1 MLVGIFFIVAGA
13 FIYLISYLINT
24 CTEPKVH
31 FANERT
37 FLAWLHVV
45 VILAAASMTIV
56 TYGKDE
62 NIVNQLYGIVL
73 LPVSVAFMFYAA
85 WQYLRRSY
93 MIKNHT
99 PGPYIDVF
107 GPSLLTIILMTSIIA
122 QFCVKLHSLVYE

>member
-1 MLVGIFFIVAGA
+1 M
-13 FIYLISYLINT
+13 
-24 CTEPKVH
+24 
-31 FANERT
+31 
-37 FLAWLHVV
+37 

-99 PGPYIDVF
+99 PGKSAFVYSFYRVNYVF
-107 GPSLLTIILMTSIIA
+107 NTKSR
-122 QFCVKLHSLVYE
+122 

>member
-1 MLVGIFFIVAGA
+1 M
-13 FIYLISYLINT
+13 
-24 CTEPKVH
+24 
-31 FANERT
+31 
-37 FLAWLHVV
+37 

-99 PGPYIDVF
+99 PGECQVF
-107 GPSLLTIILMTSIIA
+107 RLLMILIYTPRLTTSLTPQVRI
-122 QFCVKLHSLVYE
+122 